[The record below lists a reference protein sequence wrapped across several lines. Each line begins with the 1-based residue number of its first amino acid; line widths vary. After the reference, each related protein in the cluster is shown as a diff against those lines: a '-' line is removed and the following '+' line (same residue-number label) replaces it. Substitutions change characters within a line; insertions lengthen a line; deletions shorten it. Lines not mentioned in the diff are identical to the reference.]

1 MVEGPES
8 RPIEYWRARAEAL
21 EHEVGLLHELVWALA
36 DGLPAGRI
44 AGIIEAVR
52 SSALVLPGGEVPPP
66 APSDVRTELQRIW
79 DTLLP
84 SWRDR

>member
-1 MVEGPES
+1 VVERPES
-8 RPIEYWRARAEAL
+8 HSIEYWRARAEAL
-21 EHEVGLLHELVWALA
+21 EHEVGLLRELVWALV

-52 SSALVLPGGEVPPP
+52 SSALVLPAGEVPSP
-66 APSDVRTELQRIW
+66 APSDVRTELRRIW

-84 SWRDR
+84 LWRE

>member
-21 EHEVGLLHELVWALA
+21 EHEVGLLRELVWALA
-36 DGLPAGRI
+36 HALPGGKI
-44 AGIIEAVR
+44 AGIIEAAR
-52 SSALVLPGGEVPPP
+52 SSALVLPVGEEPSP